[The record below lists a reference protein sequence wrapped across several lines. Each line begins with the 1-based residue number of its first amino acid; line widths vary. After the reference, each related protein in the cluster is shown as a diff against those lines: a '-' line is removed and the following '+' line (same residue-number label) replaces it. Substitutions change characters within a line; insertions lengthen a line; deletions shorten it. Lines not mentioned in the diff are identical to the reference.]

1 MRLVRGDVFH
11 ATRIMQVKA
20 FEVVLHHVEDEIFNG
35 HLRVGSLLPAER
47 ALALKL
53 GVSRTAVREAMRT
66 LQAQGIIES
75 TVGAGSAGGTWI
87 SGEHGWALTNVMRM
101 HVALE
106 LFSPTDVL
114 STRVLL
120 EEHSVAAAIA
130 RATPADFDDVEA
142 ILDEMH
148 NPETPLRRFNELD
161 TEFHAAIADIA
172 GNQLIRA
179 LTIAVRES
187 IARDV
192 RGAAANDMNLHTFRQ
207 MVLEQHAG
215 ILTMMRLGETA
226 RAQDLMSEHLNW
238 RWSSLLTS

>member
-1 MRLVRGDVFH
+1 M
-11 ATRIMQVKA
+11 KA

-47 ALALKL
+47 VLALDL

-75 TVGAGSAGGTWI
+75 TVGAGSTGGTRI
-87 SGEHGWALTNVMRM
+87 SGEHGWAITNLLRL

-106 LFSPTDVL
+106 LFSPADVL

-120 EEHSVAAAIA
+120 EQQSIAAAIA
-130 RATPADFDDVEA
+130 QGTEADYDGIQA
-142 ILDEMH
+142 ILDEMSR
-148 NPETPLRRFNELD
+148 PSTPLRRFNELD
-161 TEFHAAIADIA
+161 TEFHAAIAQIS
-172 GNQLIRA
+172 GNHLIRA

-192 RGAAANDMNLHTFRQ
+192 RGAAAQDMDLQVFRET
-207 MVLEQHAG
+207 VIEQHAG
-215 ILTMMRLGETA
+215 ILAGIRNGETT
-226 RAQDLMSEHLNW
+226 RAQELMSHHLNW
-238 RWSSLLTS
+238 RWASLLTP

>member
-1 MRLVRGDVFH
+1 
-11 ATRIMQVKA
+11 
-20 FEVVLHHVEDEIFNG
+20 
-35 HLRVGSLLPAER
+35 
-47 ALALKL
+47 
-53 GVSRTAVREAMRT
+53 
-66 LQAQGIIES
+66 
-75 TVGAGSAGGTWI
+75 
-87 SGEHGWALTNVMRM
+87 MRM

-106 LFSPTDVL
+106 LFSPADVL

-120 EEHSVAAAIA
+120 EKHSIAAAIA
-130 RATPADFDDVEA
+130 
-142 ILDEMH
+142 H
-148 NPETPLRRFNELD
+148 
-161 TEFHAAIADIA
+161 IA

-226 RAQDLMSEHLNW
+226 RAQELMSEHLNW